1 MLMFDGMTHFF
12 DFIGDAFLN
21 INGGLRHVGHVIK
34 VALECLF
41 LPRQVLDFRL
51 TKNVIAGFK
60 ENVLDVDFMYIKQ
73 V

>member
-41 LPRQVLDFRL
+41 LPRQVLDFKL
-51 TKNVIAGFK
+51 T
-60 ENVLDVDFMYIKQ
+60 
-73 V
+73 